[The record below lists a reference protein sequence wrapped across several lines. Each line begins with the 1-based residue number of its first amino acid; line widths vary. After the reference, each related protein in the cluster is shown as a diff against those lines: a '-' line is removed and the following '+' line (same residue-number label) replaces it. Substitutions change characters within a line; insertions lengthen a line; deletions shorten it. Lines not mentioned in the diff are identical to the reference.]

1 MPRSEFCTTA
11 SETNPSR
18 RIHNDIRDSQFPES
32 SQKTSAMH
40 SERTAYIRSI
50 SKQQLVRSHISSR
63 KLNPFFFSLLSLPGG
78 DPTGVFFFHRQH
90 SAIAS
95 RAILR
100 GMNEALEGNLI
111 GRESNVVPGRF
122 GEPLQVA
129 YAQYSP
135 GGGCAAPRRP
145 LFLCLHGWARMRPI
159 LPI

>member
-63 KLNPFFFSLLSLPGG
+63 KLNPFFFSLLSLLGG
-78 DPTGVFFFHRQH
+78 DPTGVFFFPPATFSHRVARYIERHERSTRRQ
-90 SAIAS
+90 SDLTRIECGTGPFR
-95 RAILR
+95 RAVAGSIRAVFTWRRLC
-100 GMNEALEGNLI
+100 GPTAATVPMPAWLGLE
-111 GRESNVVPGRF
+111 
-122 GEPLQVA
+122 
-129 YAQYSP
+129 
-135 GGGCAAPRRP
+135 
-145 LFLCLHGWARMRPI
+145 
-159 LPI
+159 